1 MNKKKN
7 KTRNKYQLLTLLFLV
22 VAIVY
27 VWQTYQSFQI
37 VSDNRN
43 WKIIFNAIV
52 AAVAVFVSWYYF
64 REAQRVPDDE
74 Q

>member
-43 WKIIFNAIV
+43 GKIIFNAIV
-52 AAVAVFVSWYYF
+52 AAVAVFVSSYYF
-64 REAQRVPDDE
+64 GEAQRVPDDE